1 MEIQIT
7 DAATSSELTLAEPH
21 FDDEATLL
29 SARRVVPLDEVSP
42 YGSQATSRF
51 AHGWMFAATVVGA
64 LLLGVVASVAYYS
77 YLNRAPAQLFVDTET
92 IVGGVEGVSTER
104 PQASA
109 NVSQV
114 NNTPPDSNPGVT
126 GQGEAAS
133 PSPSISSNEAK
144 RPVARR
150 VDVLTSSSTPD
161 EMQAREER
169 KARREAEKRIRE
181 LERES
186 RNRKSRNDLTRIR
199 EIFEGPQKP

>member
-77 YLNRAPAQLFVDTET
+77 YLNREPAQLFVDTET
-92 IVGGVEGVSTER
+92 IVGGVDGVSTEP

-109 NVSQV
+109 NLSQV
-114 NNTPPDSNPGVT
+114 NNILPPDSNPALT
-126 GQGEAAS
+126 GQEAPAS
-133 PSPSISSNEAK
+133 PSPSIASNEAK

-150 VDVLTSSSTPD
+150 VDVLTSASTPD
-161 EMQAREER
+161 EMQA
-169 KARREAEKRIRE
+169 
-181 LERES
+181 
-186 RNRKSRNDLTRIR
+186 
-199 EIFEGPQKP
+199 